1 MTSPTQSTAPDALNT
16 EQADAETT
24 LTSPAK
30 PAIPAFS
37 FPFKP
42 SDFAKAKAEGQA
54 YYQKGN
60 SGHHH
65 KTPDAPP
72 HGTRKTMGKR

>member
-1 MTSPTQSTAPDALNT
+1 MTSPTQPTAPDALDT
-16 EQADAETT
+16 EQVETET
-24 LTSPAK
+24 AQNTPAK
-30 PAIPAFS
+30 PAIPAFT

-42 SDFAKAKAEGQA
+42 SAFAKAKTESQA